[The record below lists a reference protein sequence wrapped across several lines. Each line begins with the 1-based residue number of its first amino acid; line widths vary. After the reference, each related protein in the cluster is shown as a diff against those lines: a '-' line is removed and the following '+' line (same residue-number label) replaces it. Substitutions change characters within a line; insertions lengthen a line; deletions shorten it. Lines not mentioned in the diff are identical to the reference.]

1 VSRLLLDT
9 HIWLWAFLEPHK
21 LSSEVHQSLSDPKNV
36 RFLSAVSI
44 WEAILL
50 LEKKRLKVPQD
61 FGQWCDKSKRE
72 LGLMAVGMSWEV
84 AHKLRFTMIGY
95 SDPADR
101 FLVATARAYDMT
113 LVTADARILRVPNV
127 KLLPNV

>member
-21 LSSEVHQSLSDPKNV
+21 ISSQVHQSLSDSKNA

-50 LEKKRLKVPQD
+50 VEKKRLDVRQD
-61 FGQWCDKSKRE
+61 FAQWCDKSQQE
-72 LGLMAVGMSWEV
+72 LALTPVGMSWKV
-84 AHKLRFTMIGY
+84 AHELRFTIIGY

-101 FLVATARAYDMT
+101 FLVATARTYEMT
-113 LVTADARILRVPNV
+113 LITADARILRLPNL
-127 KLLPNV
+127 KLLPNI